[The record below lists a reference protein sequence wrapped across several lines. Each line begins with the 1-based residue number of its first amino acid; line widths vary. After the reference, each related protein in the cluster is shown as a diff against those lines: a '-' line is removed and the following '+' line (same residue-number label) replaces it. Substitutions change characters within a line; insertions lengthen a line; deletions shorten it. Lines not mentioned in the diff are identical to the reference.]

1 MPWQT
6 KTQPQQQLAQIV
18 PCVLMLLYGARMCLP
33 ATLLVVVQAYGAR
46 SYKSLGLVLQRALL
60 MCWVVCIPISV
71 LWAYSEQVLLRL
83 RQQPSI
89 AAGAAM

>member
-1 MPWQT
+1 M
-6 KTQPQQQLAQIV
+6 QPQQQLVQII
-18 PCVLMLLYGARMCLP
+18 PCVLLLPYGAHMCLP
-33 ATLLVVVQAYGAR
+33 ATLFVVQAYGAR

-83 RQQPSI
+83 GQQPSI